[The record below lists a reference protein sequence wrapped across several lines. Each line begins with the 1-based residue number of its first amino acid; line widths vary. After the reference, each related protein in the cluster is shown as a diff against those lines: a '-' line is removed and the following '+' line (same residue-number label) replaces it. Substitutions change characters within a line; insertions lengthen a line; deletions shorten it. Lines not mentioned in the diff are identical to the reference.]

1 LTQKK
6 GVMKSLTEEKSK
18 ILAER
23 HGWSAA
29 RAQGYVAGEACRRGE
44 EVPSMYAMV
53 GIDDYAVGFRAGY
66 FVRQSSRSTYAAN
79 LDTQFVPAQLRSAD
93 L

>member
-1 LTQKK
+1 
-6 GVMKSLTEEKSK
+6 MKSLTEEKSR

-23 HGWSAA
+23 HGWSVA
-29 RAQGYVAGEACRRGE
+29 RAQGYVAGEACRRGDD
-44 EVPSMYAMV
+44 VPSMYAMV
-53 GIDDYAVGFRAGY
+53 GIDDYAVGFRAGF
-66 FVRQSSRSTYAAN
+66 FVRQGSRSMSAAN